1 MNNKKGDRINMIF
14 DMEGFSMFTCD
25 MECIKKLVVVLMD
38 HFPESLKRAFVLHV
52 NIAFKVLMKLIN
64 YLLPTRTTRKMF
76 ILGSDGSMKQTLRK
90 YISRKVLLKKYGGSR
105 TSMYSVGPDEYVTL
119 N

>member
-1 MNNKKGDRINMIF
+1 MIENARRISMNNNKGDRISMIF

-38 HFPESLKRAFVLHV
+38 HFPESLKRAFVLNV

-64 YLLPTRTTRKMF
+64 YLLPTRTMRKM
-76 ILGSDGSMKQTLRK
+76 IVLGSDDMKKKSLRK
-90 YISRKVLLKKYGGSR
+90 YISKDVLLKK
-105 TSMYSVGPDEYVTL
+105 
-119 N
+119 